1 MINRGEVKED
11 RNRGREGSALLNGSA
26 VREMRKKIGKKIGG
40 EYKKKIGM
48 RGAGWERPRSER
60 EKRSGRVNEGIKRGK
75 R

>member
-40 EYKKKIGM
+40 E
-48 RGAGWERPRSER
+48 
-60 EKRSGRVNEGIKRGK
+60 
-75 R
+75 